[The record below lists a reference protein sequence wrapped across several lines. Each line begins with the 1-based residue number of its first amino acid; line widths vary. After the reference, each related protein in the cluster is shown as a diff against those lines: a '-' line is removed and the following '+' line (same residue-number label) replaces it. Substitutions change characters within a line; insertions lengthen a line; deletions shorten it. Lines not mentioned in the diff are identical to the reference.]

1 MMKKIEAIVP
11 SSEKQTSFNA
21 LEEMGINFSYCDI
34 KGRGQTPRKQEE
46 LDMGS
51 GRVTIAEE
59 FSTNVLIIA
68 VVSEPM
74 EKEVIDTIR
83 KKSSNA
89 DGKIFVSELKDEI
102 DIRSGQRGES
112 VV

>member
-1 MMKKIEAIVP
+1 
-11 SSEKQTSFNA
+11 
-21 LEEMGINFSYCDI
+21 
-34 KGRGQTPRKQEE
+34 
-46 LDMGS
+46 MGS
-51 GRVTIAEE
+51 GRVRIAEE
-59 FSTNVLIIA
+59 FITNVLIIT
-68 VVSEPM
+68 VVNDEM
-74 EKEVIDTIR
+74 EQKVIDTIR